1 MSEHTTI
8 EMPSGEKV
16 VFVEDDH
23 SYWRFN
29 EKTGK
34 RGRRLTGVTTAC
46 KSLDID
52 PSNLLKWAAKTQL
65 VGAAEYIEQRVAA
78 DPASLPAV
86 LETLRDPVRGWRE
99 LYDRQ
104 LTYDDVRDRAAVE
117 GTRVHEQAMEALALG
132 KPAPDTS
139 GMSDAEK
146 GKADAVAA
154 FWFDH
159 APKVQLVEQIVYSER
174 LGVAGRLDLVAEL
187 TMDCEDPGCSC
198 HDDDLIGP
206 GVIDLKT
213 GGFISAAAHTQVGG
227 GYPLLLQESGFDPVN
242 WGLILQVK
250 EDGTYD
256 LIRATGTPVGFE
268 IAVLNYRE
276 AGRINGAHRK
286 ARKARAEARQAVTA

>member
-1 MSEHTTI
+1 MSDHQTI

-16 VFVEDDH
+16 IFVDEDH

-52 PSNLLKWAAKTQL
+52 PSNLLKWAARTQMI
-65 VGAAEYIEQRVAA
+65 GAATLIEQIGTDEAL
-78 DPASLPAV
+78 DLM
-86 LETLRDPVRGWRE
+86 RDPDSCWKE
-99 LYDRQ
+99 LELRQ
-104 LTYDDVRDRAAVE
+104 LTYNDVRDKAASE
-117 GTRVHEQAMEALALG
+117 GTRVHEQAMEALAHG
-132 KPAPDTS
+132 KPSPDTS
-139 GMSDAEK
+139 GMSEAEK

-159 APKVQLVEQIVYSER
+159 APRVQLVEQVVYSER

-227 GYPLLLQESGFDPVN
+227 GYPLLLQESGFDPVG

-256 LIRATGTPVGFE
+256 LIRATGTPAGFE
-268 IAVLNYRE
+268 VAVLNYRE

-286 ARKARAEARQAVTA
+286 ARKARAEAREAVTI

>member
-1 MSEHTTI
+1 MSEHELI
-8 EMPSGEKV
+8 EMPSGEKLI
-16 VFVEDDH
+16 FVEDGH
-23 SYWRFN
+23 EYWRFN

-52 PSNLLKWAAKTQL
+52 PSNLLKWAARTQMI
-65 VGAAEYIEQRVAA
+65 GAATLVEQVGTDRAL
-78 DPASLPAV
+78 DLM
-86 LETLRDPVRGWRE
+86 RDPDACWQE
-99 LYDRQ
+99 LELRQ
-104 LTYDDVRDRAAVE
+104 LTYNDVRDKAAVE

-132 KPAPDTS
+132 KPSPDTS
-139 GMSDAEK
+139 GMSEAEK

-227 GYPLLLQESGFDPVN
+227 GYPLLLQESGFDPVG

-256 LIRATGTPVGFE
+256 LIRATGTTAGFE

>member
-16 VFVEDDH
+16 IFVEDDH

-52 PSNLLKWAAKTQL
+52 PSNLLKWAARTQMI
-65 VGAAEYIEQRVAA
+65 GAATLVEQVGTDRAL
-78 DPASLPAV
+78 DLM
-86 LETLRDPVRGWRE
+86 RDPDACWQE
-99 LYDRQ
+99 LELRQ
-104 LTYDDVRDRAAVE
+104 LTYNDVRDKAAVE

-132 KPAPDTS
+132 KPSPDTS
-139 GMSDAEK
+139 GMSEAEK

-227 GYPLLLQESGFDPVN
+227 GYPLLLQESGFDPVG

-256 LIRATGTPVGFE
+256 LIRATGTPAGFE

-286 ARKARAEARQAVTA
+286 ARKARAEARQAVSV

>member
-1 MSEHTTI
+1 MSDHQTI

-16 VFVEDDH
+16 IFVDEDH

-52 PSNLLKWAAKTQL
+52 PSNLLKWAARTQMI
-65 VGAAEYIEQRVAA
+65 GAATLIEQIGTDKAL
-78 DPASLPAV
+78 DLM
-86 LETLRDPVRGWRE
+86 RDPDSCWKE
-99 LYDRQ
+99 LELRQ
-104 LTYDDVRDRAAVE
+104 LTYNDVRDKAASE
-117 GTRVHEQAMEALALG
+117 GTRVHEQAMEALAHG
-132 KPAPDTS
+132 KPSPDTS

-159 APKVQLVEQIVYSER
+159 SPKVQLVEQVVYSER

-227 GYPLLLQESGFDPVN
+227 GYPLLLQESGFDPVT

-256 LIRATGTPVGFE
+256 LIRATGTPAGFE
-268 IAVLNYRE
+268 VAVLNYRE

-286 ARKARAEARQAVTA
+286 ARKARAEAREAVTI